1 MKRSFFCKILSVIL
15 ALATGFCCCV
25 FNEPVSV
32 SAYDIPD
39 SIRVGLKV
47 IEAAYAISS
56 ASGMTYGYTINN
68 AYTALETVAANE
80 IIYIRQD
87 AYFYNGTNLPTK
99 YTSASSVP
107 SGKNTYGP
115 YRVQIGEAYASY
127 EEVKVAANTLS
138 TELAQHCYPAYNGTA
153 WMVYTGDYTSEEKAV
168 AGKDTLLKKN
178 ESLTCKIVKQN
189 NTALVLQDKAYKT
202 LLFFCPGKNMKFTVK
217 PLEATLP
224 LLKLGTQQFRGYLEF
239 RRFSDRDI
247 TVINILGFDEYLYG
261 VLPTEVSAGWNLPEV
276 FKAQA
281 VSARNFA
288 FINYRSAKHP
298 EYDFD
303 VCSTSNCQNYGGYS
317 AEYKVTNEA
326 VDATSGQL
334 LLYDGKPASIYYSA
348 SDGGYTEGTENVWS
362 AVTPYYKAVK
372 DPYDPKQYLLYSMT
386 AAEASA
392 TLKAKGYNVGNLQS
406 IAIKKRSSSGR
417 ALEMV
422 VTGTAGSATI
432 KKNQTRGAFGLRSQ
446 LFSIRTDSVYTMLEG
461 EWNNALVESLDGTKY
476 SEAFIKASTFTLRVA
491 PADGIMAHND
501 YYYETVTIKNQS
513 DMIYFDVYGNGHGI
527 GMSQLGA
534 KAMAQ
539 QGLTYIDIMNF
550 YYPGTTVG

>member
-1 MKRSFFCKILSVIL
+1 MKCSFFCRIVSMIL
-15 ALATGFCCCV
+15 ALVTGFCCCV
-25 FNEPVSV
+25 FCEPVVV
-32 SAYDIPD
+32 SAYDIPK
-39 SIRVGLKV
+39 SIRVGLKT
-47 IEAAYAISS
+47 IEAAYSVSS
-56 ASGMTYGYTINN
+56 ASGMTYGYTVNN
-68 AYTALETVAANE
+68 VYTTLETIAANQ
-80 IIYIRQD
+80 IVYIRQD

-115 YRVQIGEAYASY
+115 YRVQVGETYATY
-127 EEVKVAANTLS
+127 EDAKTAANTS
-138 TELAQHCYPAYNGTA
+138 ATELAQHCYPAYNGTS
-153 WMVYTGDYTSEEKAV
+153 WVVYTGDYTSETSAKAGME
-168 AGKDTLLKKN
+168 ALLKLN
-178 ESLTCKIVKQN
+178 ETLVCQIVTQKSS
-189 NTALVLQDKAYKT
+189 ALVVQDTAYKT
-202 LLFFCPGKNMKFTVK
+202 LLFFCPGTDMKFTVK

-288 FINYRSAKHP
+288 YVNYRSAKHP

-372 DPYDPKQYLLYSMT
+372 DPYDPKQYLLYTMT

-392 TLKAKGYNVGNLQS
+392 TLKAKGYNVGDLQS
-406 IAIKKRSSSGR
+406 ITIKKRSSSGR
-417 ALEMV
+417 VLEMV
-422 VTGTAGSATI
+422 VAGTAGSTTF
-432 KKNQTRGAFGLRSQ
+432 KKNATRGAFGLRSQ

-461 EWNNALVESLDGTKY
+461 EWSDSLVESLDGTKY
-476 SEAFIKASTFTLRVA
+476 SQAFIKVSTFTLRVA
-491 PADGIMAHND
+491 PSDGIMAHNN
-501 YYYETVTIKNQS
+501 YYYETITIQNQS
-513 DMIYFDVYGNGHGI
+513 DKLYFDVYGNGHGI